1 MDKRVDMIK
10 SSSRTKPKIS
20 TKKVVLITLGVL
32 FLIFVIIPMF
42 FVNIETGNIAL
53 IKVEGLIMGSGG
65 NSFNTEIASS
75 EKLVEFISQAEEN
88 PLIEAIVIEI
98 NSPGGSAVA
107 SDEVATA
114 LKKTS
119 KPTVALI
126 REVGASGA
134 YWISTAVDHS
144 IANRMSI
151 TGSIGVISSY
161 LEFSG
166 LMEQYGVNYQ
176 RMVAGDR
183 KDVGTPLREMSSDE
197 ESLLQSKL
205 DMIHDYFIIA
215 VAENRGMTE
224 EEITKVATGE
234 FYLGVEAYQ
243 LGLIDELGDLSNV
256 EAYLQNTINITNFEY
271 LHYQEE
277 PSLMDLFSSV
287 SESFSY
293 SLGEGIGSVFVKQ
306 PEYSIL
312 I

>member
-1 MDKRVDMIK
+1 MIK

>member
-1 MDKRVDMIK
+1 MIK

-20 TKKVVLITLGVL
+20 AKKVVLITLGVL

-65 NSFNTEIASS
+65 NSFNTEIVSS
-75 EKLVEFISQAEEN
+75 EKLVEFISQAEKN

-114 LKKTS
+114 LKKAS

-166 LMEQYGVNYQ
+166 LMEQHGVNYQ

-183 KDVGTPLREMSSDE
+183 KDVGTPLREMSSEE

-256 EAYLQNTINITNFEY
+256 EAYLKNTVNITSFEY
-271 LHYQEE
+271 RHYQED

-306 PEYSIL
+306 PQYSIL